1 MIVFYCLSCL
11 QAYASILYLKMPE
24 NFEIRLRGKAV
35 EHLSI
40 ADDLKFAERI
50 LYKPQIGPSK
60 EYAYREVK
68 MSEEVANY
76 ETSMP

>member
-1 MIVFYCLSCL
+1 MQVVNCFLLLFGL

-24 NFEIRLRGKAV
+24 NFEIRLRGKVV

-50 LYKPQIGPSK
+50 LYKPQIGTSK
-60 EYAYREVK
+60 DFAYKEVK
-68 MSEEVANY
+68 N
-76 ETSMP
+76 MP